1 MTDYTTEL
9 LHISSYV
16 IGILA
21 GALLLAIALLFYYRR
36 KLNKMCMMEDDFQ
49 PSDSENLFGKYATPI
64 KEADDIGGANFND
77 EGSSED
83 VAGEPETEDASAQT
97 EETSAQTE
105 SASPKAGTEDPDA
118 EAAEPDAKD
127 VEEKTQDK
135 SPKEEVPTTKP
146 RVKRMTKAEI
156 AEERL
161 YKNITSTIVKE
172 QLYLKPGFGRT
183 DIVERFNIS
192 AHRAGI
198 IFSKRQTSIP
208 EFVRN
213 CRLEH
218 ACQQMKDEPLANLSD
233 IATAS
238 GFSFVS
244 SFMRDFKDRYGVTP
258 ARFRETLQ
266 SNESETE

>member
-1 MTDYTTEL
+1 MIDYTTEL

-21 GALLLAIALLFYYRR
+21 GALLLAIVMLFYYRR

-64 KEADDIGGANFND
+64 KESCTPDRND
-77 EGSSED
+77 SDNEDSDED
-83 VAGEPETEDASAQT
+83 VSEEQEKELASAETENASFETEVAEPE
-97 EETSAQTE
+97 
-105 SASPKAGTEDPDA
+105 A

-127 VEEKTQDK
+127 VEEKPQEK
-135 SPKEEVPTTKP
+135 SDKEEVPTTKP

-244 SFMRDFKDRYGVTP
+244 SFIRDFKNRYGMTP

>member
-49 PSDSENLFGKYATPI
+49 PSDSENFFGKYATPI
-64 KEADDIGGANFND
+64 KESCTPDRND
-77 EGSSED
+77 SDNEDSDED
-83 VAGEPETEDASAQT
+83 VSEEQEKELASAETENASFETEVAEPE
-97 EETSAQTE
+97 
-105 SASPKAGTEDPDA
+105 A

-172 QLYLKPGFGRT
+172 QLYLKPGFGRS
-183 DIVERFNIS
+183 DIVERFGIS
-192 AHRAGI
+192 AHRAGM

-244 SFMRDFKDRYGVTP
+244 SFMRDFKDRYGMTP

>member
-9 LHISSYV
+9 LHISSYA

-21 GALLLAIALLFYYRR
+21 GALLLAIVMLFYYRR

-64 KEADDIGGANFND
+64 KESCTPDRND
-77 EGSSED
+77 SDNEDSDED
-83 VAGEPETEDASAQT
+83 VSEEQEKELASAETENASFETEVAEPE
-97 EETSAQTE
+97 
-105 SASPKAGTEDPDA
+105 A

-127 VEEKTQDK
+127 VEEKPQEK
-135 SPKEEVPTTKP
+135 SDKEEVPTTKP

-192 AHRAGI
+192 THRAGI

-244 SFMRDFKDRYGVTP
+244 SFIRDFKNRYGMTP

>member
-64 KEADDIGGANFND
+64 KESCTPDRND
-77 EGSSED
+77 SDNEDSDED
-83 VAGEPETEDASAQT
+83 VSEEQEKELASAETENASFETEVAEPE
-97 EETSAQTE
+97 
-105 SASPKAGTEDPDA
+105 A
-118 EAAEPDAKD
+118 EAAGPDAKD

-161 YKNITSTIVKE
+161 YKNIISTIVKE

-192 AHRAGI
+192 AHRAGM

>member
-1 MTDYTTEL
+1 MMRVPARTLRENQ
-9 LHISSYV
+9 
-16 IGILA
+16 
-21 GALLLAIALLFYYRR
+21 RR
-36 KLNKMCMMEDDFQ
+36 RMQ
-49 PSDSENLFGKYATPI
+49 
-64 KEADDIGGANFND
+64 
-77 EGSSED
+77 
-83 VAGEPETEDASAQT
+83 V
-97 EETSAQTE
+97 
-105 SASPKAGTEDPDA
+105 PKQR
-118 EAAEPDAKD
+118 KQ
-127 VEEKTQDK
+127 V
-135 SPKEEVPTTKP
+135 PKQRVQVQKRGRKIPMLRQQSTKP

-172 QLYLKPGFGRT
+172 QLYLKPSFGRT

-192 AHRAGI
+192 AHRAGM

-213 CRLEH
+213 CRLDH

-244 SFMRDFKDRYGVTP
+244 SFMRDFKNRYGMTP

-266 SNESETE
+266 SNESATE

>member
-21 GALLLAIALLFYYRR
+21 GALLLAIVMLFYYRR

-64 KEADDIGGANFND
+64 KESCTPDRND
-77 EGSSED
+77 SDNEDSDED
-83 VAGEPETEDASAQT
+83 VSEEQEKELASAETENASFETEVAEPE
-97 EETSAQTE
+97 
-105 SASPKAGTEDPDA
+105 A

-127 VEEKTQDK
+127 VEEKPQEK
-135 SPKEEVPTTKP
+135 SDKEEVPTTKP

-183 DIVERFNIS
+183 DIVERFDIS

-244 SFMRDFKDRYGVTP
+244 SFIRDFKNRYGMTP

>member
-21 GALLLAIALLFYYRR
+21 GALLLAIVMLFYYRR

-64 KEADDIGGANFND
+64 KESCTPDRND
-77 EGSSED
+77 SDNEDSDED
-83 VAGEPETEDASAQT
+83 VSEEQEKELASAETENASFETEVAEPE
-97 EETSAQTE
+97 
-105 SASPKAGTEDPDA
+105 A

-192 AHRAGI
+192 AHRAGM

-244 SFMRDFKDRYGVTP
+244 SFMRDFKDRYGMTP

>member
-21 GALLLAIALLFYYRR
+21 GALLLAIVMVFYYRR
-36 KLNKMCMMEDDFQ
+36 KLRSAQSTDEDLMTFSHLNFPQETTDYMEPMPAVEDDGAGDATGQREEQ
-49 PSDSENLFGKYATPI
+49 P
-64 KEADDIGGANFND
+64 ADDESAD
-77 EGSSED
+77 D
-83 VAGEPETEDASAQT
+83 EPEKVPDG
-97 EETSAQTE
+97 EE
-105 SASPKAGTEDPDA
+105 PGA
-118 EAAEPDAKD
+118 EHRETLPPPPPNRR
-127 VEEKTQDK
+127 T
-135 SPKEEVPTTKP
+135 
-146 RVKRMTKAEI
+146 TKAEV

-161 YKNITSTIVKE
+161 YKHITSTIVKE
-172 QLYLKPGFGRT
+172 RLYLKPGFGRT
-183 DIVERFNIS
+183 DIVERFGIS
-192 AHRAGI
+192 AHRAGM

-213 CRLEH
+213 CRLDH

-244 SFMRDFKDRYGVTP
+244 SFMRDFKNRYGMTP

>member
-64 KEADDIGGANFND
+64 KESCTPDRND
-77 EGSSED
+77 SDNEDSDED
-83 VAGEPETEDASAQT
+83 VSEEQEKELASAETENASFETEVAEPE
-97 EETSAQTE
+97 
-105 SASPKAGTEDPDA
+105 A

-135 SPKEEVPTTKP
+135 SPKEEMPTTKP

-172 QLYLKPGFGRT
+172 QLYLKPGFGRS
-183 DIVERFNIS
+183 DIVERFGIS
-192 AHRAGI
+192 AHRAGM

-213 CRLEH
+213 CRLDH
-218 ACQQMKDEPLANLSD
+218 ACQQMKDEPLSNLSD

-244 SFMRDFKDRYGVTP
+244 SFMRDFKNRYGMTP
-258 ARFRETLQ
+258 ARFRETFQ

>member
-64 KEADDIGGANFND
+64 KESCTPDRND
-77 EGSSED
+77 SDNEDSDED
-83 VAGEPETEDASAQT
+83 VSEEQEKELASAETENASFETEVAEPE
-97 EETSAQTE
+97 
-105 SASPKAGTEDPDA
+105 A

-127 VEEKTQDK
+127 VEEKPQEK
-135 SPKEEVPTTKP
+135 SDKEEVPTTKP

-192 AHRAGI
+192 AHRAGM

-244 SFMRDFKDRYGVTP
+244 SFIRDFKNRYGMTP

>member
-16 IGILA
+16 IGILL
-21 GALLLAIALLFYYRR
+21 GALICTIVMVFYYRR
-36 KLNKMCMMEDDFQ
+36 KLRSAQSTDEDLMTFSHLNFPQETTDYMEPMPAVEDDGAG
-49 PSDSENLFGKYATPI
+49 DATGQR
-64 KEADDIGGANFND
+64 EEQLADDEPAD
-77 EGSSED
+77 D
-83 VAGEPETEDASAQT
+83 EPEKVPDG
-97 EETSAQTE
+97 EE
-105 SASPKAGTEDPDA
+105 PGA
-118 EAAEPDAKD
+118 EHRETLPPPPPNRR
-127 VEEKTQDK
+127 T
-135 SPKEEVPTTKP
+135 
-146 RVKRMTKAEI
+146 TKAEV

-161 YKNITSTIVKE
+161 YKHITSTIVKE
-172 QLYLKPGFGRT
+172 RLYLKPGFGRS
-183 DIVERFNIS
+183 DIVERFGIS
-192 AHRAGI
+192 AHRAGL

-208 EFVRN
+208 EFMRN
-213 CRLEH
+213 CRLDH

-244 SFMRDFKDRYGVTP
+244 SFMRDFKNRYGMTP

>member
-21 GALLLAIALLFYYRR
+21 GALLLAIVMLFYYRR

-64 KEADDIGGANFND
+64 KESCTPDRND
-77 EGSSED
+77 SDNEDSDED
-83 VAGEPETEDASAQT
+83 VSEEQEKELASAETENASFETEVAEPE
-97 EETSAQTE
+97 
-105 SASPKAGTEDPDA
+105 A
-118 EAAEPDAKD
+118 EAGEPDAKD
-127 VEEKTQDK
+127 VEEKPQEK
-135 SPKEEVPTTKP
+135 SDKEEVPTTKP

-244 SFMRDFKDRYGVTP
+244 SFIRDFKNRYGMTP

>member
-21 GALLLAIALLFYYRR
+21 GALLLAIVMLFYYRR

-64 KEADDIGGANFND
+64 KESCTPDRND
-77 EGSSED
+77 SDNEDSDED
-83 VAGEPETEDASAQT
+83 VSEEQEKELASAETENASFETEVAEPE
-97 EETSAQTE
+97 
-105 SASPKAGTEDPDA
+105 A

-127 VEEKTQDK
+127 VEEKPQEK
-135 SPKEEVPTTKP
+135 SDKEEVPTTKP

-192 AHRAGI
+192 THRAGI

-244 SFMRDFKDRYGVTP
+244 SFMRDFKNRYGMTP

>member
-21 GALLLAIALLFYYRR
+21 GALLLAIVQLFYYRR
-36 KLNKMCMMEDDFQ
+36 KLNKMCMMEDNFQ

-64 KEADDIGGANFND
+64 KESCTPDRND
-77 EGSSED
+77 SDNEDSDED
-83 VAGEPETEDASAQT
+83 VSEEQEKELASAETENASFETEVAEPE
-97 EETSAQTE
+97 
-105 SASPKAGTEDPDA
+105 A

-127 VEEKTQDK
+127 VEEKPQEK
-135 SPKEEVPTTKP
+135 SDKEEVPTTKP

-244 SFMRDFKDRYGVTP
+244 SFMRDFKDRYGMTP

>member
-16 IGILA
+16 IGILL
-21 GALLLAIALLFYYRR
+21 GALICTIVMIFYYRR
-36 KLNKMCMMEDDFQ
+36 KLRSAQSTDEDLMTFSHLNFPQETTDYMEPMPAVEDDGAGDATGQREEQ
-49 PSDSENLFGKYATPI
+49 P
-64 KEADDIGGANFND
+64 ADDEPAD
-77 EGSSED
+77 D
-83 VAGEPETEDASAQT
+83 EPEKVPDG
-97 EETSAQTE
+97 EE
-105 SASPKAGTEDPDA
+105 PGA
-118 EAAEPDAKD
+118 EHRETLPPPPPNRR
-127 VEEKTQDK
+127 T
-135 SPKEEVPTTKP
+135 
-146 RVKRMTKAEI
+146 TKAEV

-161 YKNITSTIVKE
+161 YKHITSTIVKE
-172 QLYLKPGFGRT
+172 RLYLKPGFGRS
-183 DIVERFNIS
+183 DIVERFGIS
-192 AHRAGI
+192 AHRAGM

-218 ACQQMKDEPLANLSD
+218 ACQQMEDEPLANLSD

-244 SFMRDFKDRYGVTP
+244 SFIRDFKNRYGMTP

>member
-21 GALLLAIALLFYYRR
+21 GALLLAIVMLFYYRR

-64 KEADDIGGANFND
+64 KESCTPDRND
-77 EGSSED
+77 SDNEDSDED
-83 VAGEPETEDASAQT
+83 VSEEQEKELASAETENASFETEVAEPE
-97 EETSAQTE
+97 
-105 SASPKAGTEDPDA
+105 A

-146 RVKRMTKAEI
+146 RVKCMTKAEI

-244 SFMRDFKDRYGVTP
+244 SFMRDFKNRYGMTP

>member
-64 KEADDIGGANFND
+64 KESCTPDRND
-77 EGSSED
+77 SDNEDSDED
-83 VAGEPETEDASAQT
+83 VSEEQEKELASAETENASFETEVAEPE
-97 EETSAQTE
+97 
-105 SASPKAGTEDPDA
+105 A

-244 SFMRDFKDRYGVTP
+244 SFIRDFKNRYGMTP

>member
-21 GALLLAIALLFYYRR
+21 GALLLAIVMLFYYRR

-64 KEADDIGGANFND
+64 KESCTPDRND
-77 EGSSED
+77 SDNEDSDED
-83 VAGEPETEDASAQT
+83 VSEEQEKELASAETENASFETEVAEPE
-97 EETSAQTE
+97 
-105 SASPKAGTEDPDA
+105 A

-127 VEEKTQDK
+127 VEEKPQEK
-135 SPKEEVPTTKP
+135 SDKEEVPTTKP

-244 SFMRDFKDRYGVTP
+244 SFIRDFKNRYGMTP

-266 SNESETE
+266 SNESATE

>member
-16 IGILA
+16 IGILL
-21 GALLLAIALLFYYRR
+21 GALICTIVMVFYYRR
-36 KLNKMCMMEDDFQ
+36 KLRSAQSTDEDLMTFSHLNFPQETTDYMEPMPAVEDDGAG
-49 PSDSENLFGKYATPI
+49 DATGQR
-64 KEADDIGGANFND
+64 EEQLADDEPAD
-77 EGSSED
+77 D
-83 VAGEPETEDASAQT
+83 EPEKVPDG
-97 EETSAQTE
+97 EE
-105 SASPKAGTEDPDA
+105 PGA
-118 EAAEPDAKD
+118 EHRETLPPNRR
-127 VEEKTQDK
+127 T
-135 SPKEEVPTTKP
+135 
-146 RVKRMTKAEI
+146 TKAEV

-161 YKNITSTIVKE
+161 YKHITTIIVKE
-172 QLYLKPGFGRT
+172 RLYLKPGFGRS
-183 DIVERFNIS
+183 DIVERFGIS
-192 AHRAGI
+192 AHRAGL

-213 CRLEH
+213 CRLDH

-238 GFSFVS
+238 GFSYVS

>member
-21 GALLLAIALLFYYRR
+21 GALLLAIVQLFYYRR

-64 KEADDIGGANFND
+64 KESCTPDRND
-77 EGSSED
+77 SDNEDSDED
-83 VAGEPETEDASAQT
+83 VSEEQEKELASAETENASFETEVAEPE
-97 EETSAQTE
+97 
-105 SASPKAGTEDPDA
+105 A

-192 AHRAGI
+192 AHRAGM

>member
-16 IGILA
+16 IGILL
-21 GALLLAIALLFYYRR
+21 GALICTIVMVFYYRR
-36 KLNKMCMMEDDFQ
+36 KLRSAQSTDEDLMTFSHLNFPQETTDYMEPMPAVEDDGAGDATGQREEQ
-49 PSDSENLFGKYATPI
+49 P
-64 KEADDIGGANFND
+64 ADDEPAD
-77 EGSSED
+77 D
-83 VAGEPETEDASAQT
+83 EPEKVPDG
-97 EETSAQTE
+97 EE
-105 SASPKAGTEDPDA
+105 PGA
-118 EAAEPDAKD
+118 EHRETLPPPPPNRR
-127 VEEKTQDK
+127 T
-135 SPKEEVPTTKP
+135 
-146 RVKRMTKAEI
+146 TKAEV

-161 YKNITSTIVKE
+161 YKHITSTIVKE
-172 QLYLKPGFGRT
+172 RLYLKPGFGRS
-183 DIVERFNIS
+183 DIVERFGIS
-192 AHRAGI
+192 AHRAGM

-244 SFMRDFKDRYGVTP
+244 SFMRDFKNRYGMTP

>member
-21 GALLLAIALLFYYRR
+21 GALLLAIVMLFYYRR

-64 KEADDIGGANFND
+64 KEYCTPDRND
-77 EGSSED
+77 SDNEDSDED
-83 VAGEPETEDASAQT
+83 VSEEQEKELASAETENASFETEVAEPE
-97 EETSAQTE
+97 
-105 SASPKAGTEDPDA
+105 A

>member
-64 KEADDIGGANFND
+64 KESCTPDRND
-77 EGSSED
+77 SDNEDSDED
-83 VAGEPETEDASAQT
+83 VSEEQEKELASAETENASFETEVAEPE
-97 EETSAQTE
+97 
-105 SASPKAGTEDPDA
+105 A

-127 VEEKTQDK
+127 VEEKPQEK
-135 SPKEEVPTTKP
+135 SDKEEVPTTKP

-244 SFMRDFKDRYGVTP
+244 SFIRDFKNRYGMTP

>member
-64 KEADDIGGANFND
+64 KESCTPDRND
-77 EGSSED
+77 SDNEDSDED
-83 VAGEPETEDASAQT
+83 VSEEQEKELASAETENASFETEVAEPE
-97 EETSAQTE
+97 
-105 SASPKAGTEDPDA
+105 A

-127 VEEKTQDK
+127 VEEKPQEK
-135 SPKEEVPTTKP
+135 SDKEEVPTTKP

-244 SFMRDFKDRYGVTP
+244 SFMRDFKDRYGMTP

>member
-21 GALLLAIALLFYYRR
+21 GALLLAIVMLFYYRR

-64 KEADDIGGANFND
+64 KESCTPDRND
-77 EGSSED
+77 SDNEDSDED
-83 VAGEPETEDASAQT
+83 VSEEQEKELASAETENASFETEVAEPE
-97 EETSAQTE
+97 
-105 SASPKAGTEDPDA
+105 A

-127 VEEKTQDK
+127 VEEKPQEK
-135 SPKEEVPTTKP
+135 SDKEEVPTTKP

-244 SFMRDFKDRYGVTP
+244 SFIRDFKDRYGMTP

>member
-21 GALLLAIALLFYYRR
+21 GALLLAIVMLFYYRR

-64 KEADDIGGANFND
+64 KESCTPDRND
-77 EGSSED
+77 SDNEDSDED
-83 VAGEPETEDASAQT
+83 VSEEQEKELASAETENASFETEVAEPE
-97 EETSAQTE
+97 
-105 SASPKAGTEDPDA
+105 A

-127 VEEKTQDK
+127 VEEKPQEK
-135 SPKEEVPTTKP
+135 SDKEEVPTTKP

-192 AHRAGI
+192 THRAGI

-244 SFMRDFKDRYGVTP
+244 SFMRDFKDRYGMTP

>member
-21 GALLLAIALLFYYRR
+21 GALLLAIVMLFYYRR

-64 KEADDIGGANFND
+64 KESCTPDRND
-77 EGSSED
+77 SDNEDSDED
-83 VAGEPETEDASAQT
+83 VSEEQEKELASAETENASFETEVAEPE
-97 EETSAQTE
+97 
-105 SASPKAGTEDPDA
+105 A

-127 VEEKTQDK
+127 VEEKPQEK
-135 SPKEEVPTTKP
+135 SDKEEVPTTKP

-244 SFMRDFKDRYGVTP
+244 SFMRDFKDRYGMTP

>member
-16 IGILA
+16 IGILL
-21 GALLLAIALLFYYRR
+21 GALICTIVMVFYYRR
-36 KLNKMCMMEDDFQ
+36 KLRSAQSTDEDLMTFSHLNFPQETTDDME
-49 PSDSENLFGKYATPI
+49 PTPVV
-64 KEADDIGGANFND
+64 ADDGADDAADQQEEQTADDKPD
-77 EGSSED
+77 EAPD
-83 VAGEPETEDASAQT
+83 GEEPGAEHRETFPLPPSGRRT
-97 EETSAQTE
+97 
-105 SASPKAGTEDPDA
+105 
-118 EAAEPDAKD
+118 
-127 VEEKTQDK
+127 
-135 SPKEEVPTTKP
+135 
-146 RVKRMTKAEI
+146 TKAEA

-161 YKNITSTIVKE
+161 YKHITTTIVKE
-172 QLYLKPGFGRT
+172 RLYLKPGFGRS
-183 DIVERFNIS
+183 DIVERFGIS
-192 AHRAGI
+192 AHRAGM

-238 GFSFVS
+238 GFSYVS
-244 SFMRDFKDRYGVTP
+244 SFMRDFKDRYGMTP

>member
-21 GALLLAIALLFYYRR
+21 GALLLAIVMLFYYRR

-64 KEADDIGGANFND
+64 KESCTPDRND
-77 EGSSED
+77 SDNEDSDED
-83 VAGEPETEDASAQT
+83 VSEEQEKELASAETENASFET
-97 EETSAQTE
+97 EVAE
-105 SASPKAGTEDPDA
+105 PKA

-127 VEEKTQDK
+127 VEEKPQEK
-135 SPKEEVPTTKP
+135 SDKEEVPTTKP

-192 AHRAGI
+192 THRAGI

-244 SFMRDFKDRYGVTP
+244 SFMRDFKDRYGMTP